1 MKVLI
6 IGLGGIGTILSELI
20 ARFMNYKQE
29 LEGSTLVLIDGDK
42 YEPKN
47 YVRQTFSNLGNKAES
62 KAAELK
68 NKFQNISIQAIPQF
82 ITRENITL
90 ITENDVV
97 FMGVDNHKTRKLVSE
112 WCKSLKNVTLIS
124 GGNEYTDGSSQ
135 LYMRKEDK
143 DVTPDLCAYHPEIR
157 NAQDKSPE
165 EKSCEELA
173 ISEPQLLFTNA
184 TAAIT
189 MCWLFYNSVII
200 NDIKKSEVYFDILK
214 MAVDSK
220 QRVVK

>member
-20 ARFMNYKQE
+20 ARFLNYKQD
-29 LEGSTLVLIDGDK
+29 LEGSTLILIDGDK
-42 YEPKN
+42 YEVKN
-47 YVRQTFSNLGNKAES
+47 YIRQSFNNLGNKAES
-62 KAAELK
+62 KAADLK
-68 NKFQNISIQAIPQF
+68 QKFQNITINSIPQF
-82 ITRENITL
+82 ITKDTVSL

-112 WCKSLKNVTLIS
+112 YCKTLQNVTLIS

-135 LYMRKEDK
+135 LYIRKEGQDL
-143 DVTPDLCAYHPEIR
+143 TPDLCAYHPEIR
-157 NAQDKSPE
+157 NAADKSPE
-165 EKSCEELA
+165 ELSCEELE
-173 ISEPQLLFTNA
+173 ISEPQLLFTNV

-189 MCWLFYNSVII
+189 MCWLFYNAVIEK
-200 NDIKKSEVYFDILK
+200 DIKKSEVYFDILK

>member
-20 ARFMNYKQE
+20 SRFLNYKQD
-29 LEGSTLVLIDGDK
+29 LEGSTLILIDGDK
-42 YEPKN
+42 YEVKN
-47 YVRQTFSNLGNKAES
+47 YIRQSFNNLGNKAES
-62 KAAELK
+62 KAADLK
-68 NKFQNISIQAIPQF
+68 QKFQNITINSIPQF
-82 ITRENITL
+82 ITKDTVNL

-112 WCKSLKNVTLIS
+112 YCKTLQNVILIS

-135 LYMRKEDK
+135 LYIRKEGQDL
-143 DVTPDLCAYHPEIR
+143 TPDLCAYHPEIR
-157 NAQDKSPE
+157 NAADKSPE
-165 EKSCEELA
+165 ELSCEELE
-173 ISEPQLLFTNA
+173 ISEPQLLFTNV

-189 MCWLFYNSVII
+189 MCWLFYNAVIEK
-200 NDIKKSEVYFDILK
+200 DIKKSEVYFDILK